1 MSKPNLETIISDLQ
15 PKLQALEPL
24 EIASEYAKILA
35 ERNELKTEIDPQLIR
50 ALLAVCVYK
59 FFTKRLALC
68 TVYAGVG
75 R

>member
-35 ERNELKTEIDPQLIR
+35 ERNELKAEN
-50 ALLAVCVYK
+50 VCKASLKSK
-59 FFTKRLALC
+59 FNI
-68 TVYAGVG
+68 
-75 R
+75 

>member
-35 ERNELKTEIDPQLIR
+35 ERNELKTEIVALR
-50 ALLAVCVYK
+50 AENQTLKGSSQCEFDDLKTQHQAVK
-59 FFTKRLALC
+59 
-68 TVYAGVG
+68 
-75 R
+75 